1 MKAESAILVAVS
13 VCIFL
18 SFYFSLL
25 SFLSVEDTLKRQ
37 FVLLAMYSLLS
48 GIIVFGCLI
57 VYIAMKKVFAKTALS
72 NIQASP
78 QTKE

>member
-1 MKAESAILVAVS
+1 LKAESAILVAVS

-25 SFLSVEDTLKRQ
+25 SFISAEESLKRQ
-37 FVLLAMYSLLS
+37 FVLLAVYSLLS

-57 VYIAMKKVFAKTALS
+57 VYIAMKKIFAKTVLS
-72 NIQASP
+72 NLQASP
-78 QTKE
+78 QTEE